1 MLVTR
6 GRPCPVI
13 FVGEPVGV
21 RELCP
26 VLTILLPSVAASV
39 LDWLLKRFLID
50 EGSDGLSA
58 RVLGWKEGARL
69 HY

>member
-26 VLTILLPSVAASV
+26 VLTILFPGVAASV
-39 LDWLLKRFLID
+39 SDWLLRCFLID
-50 EGSDGLSA
+50 EGSDSLSA
-58 RVLGWKEGARL
+58 RVLGWNEGAWL
-69 HY
+69 GY